1 MVAELPDLE
10 CCQPFWTNRTWEML
24 PAFLDEPDLGM
35 LPAFL
40 DEPGLGIENDPD
52 YEAKDSHVLLQDITT
67 LSADIYNITID
78 DIEAEFFEINQ
89 QSKQHKASTKI
100 RRPKTSCSLAT
111 HLSGI
116 HGITKEIAI
125 KYEEKESRNP
135 PEPSVKSYKH
145 SVQESLTK
153 NVIEFIIRTVQPL
166 NVVEDPDFIRMIKG
180 FDKRYKVPCTKTIKN
195 AWSSLAHLP
204 YLGVTAHWIT
214 SDFEPYEVLLS
225 MKELPY
231 LHGATEIQEHLIDL
245 FYEWEIESK
254 IIALVTDN
262 SSNVKKAC
270 SKIGIGERIPC
281 SAHTLQL
288 SIGKGLDKIKQLVDK
303 SATHLLS
310 GVNYP
315 TIVFTYPCICNL
327 REKLETEFISLKTS
341 DAKYC
346 RNAILEDLTS
356 RWNFFQKLCLK
367 GSFFDPRFKSL
378 DFINSQE
385 ECDNIFSQLREEF
398 MIFKQNEQINNSTSS
413 ADKDTD
419 DLMTDTG

>member
-1 MVAELPDLE
+1 MI
-10 CCQPFWTNRTWEML
+10 TWC
-24 PAFLDEPDLGM
+24 G
-35 LPAFL
+35 
-40 DEPGLGIENDPD
+40 
-52 YEAKDSHVLLQDITT
+52 S
-67 LSADIYNITID
+67 S
-78 DIEAEFFEINQ
+78 
-89 QSKQHKASTKI
+89 S
-100 RRPKTSCSLAT
+100 SLAT

-180 FDKRYKVPCTKTIKN
+180 FDKRYKVPCTKTIKSRISKIFEIGKN
-195 AWSSLAHLP
+195 TLKNQLAQVRHISLILDAWSSLAHLP

-303 SATHLLS
+303 
-310 GVNYP
+310 
-315 TIVFTYPCICNL
+315 CK
-327 REKLETEFISLKTS
+327 R
-341 DAKYC
+341 
-346 RNAILEDLTS
+346 
-356 RWNFFQKLCLK
+356 
-367 GSFFDPRFKSL
+367 
-378 DFINSQE
+378 
-385 ECDNIFSQLREEF
+385 
-398 MIFKQNEQINNSTSS
+398 
-413 ADKDTD
+413 
-419 DLMTDTG
+419 